1 MGLKILLINPNRM
14 LNPPVIP
21 IGLEYLATAL
31 ENHNHDVNILDL
43 CFTSSPMEALDNNLK
58 KEKYDIIGFSI
69 RNIDSCIYFNNE
81 FYLPEFK
88 NLINSVKK
96 YEAPVVLGGAG
107 FSAMPNEI
115 LEYLQA
121 DYGIIGPGEKSFP
134 EFLELWQKG
143 KIENKIFNGWNYGL
157 DDSLINI
164 RAKKVDYQQYLTNE
178 GIIGFS
184 THTGCQNQCPY
195 CIEAGTKVSFKKI
208 ANIIEE
214 IEYLVNMGYTHF
226 HLCDSE
232 FNSDLNFSIEFCEV
246 LAKKSLPLK
255 WTLYMKPYPYNERL
269 FQVLHESNAYLI
281 TLSVDSDKI
290 TQTLNNYSYAD
301 LAKIIDYCKKYKI
314 ELAID
319 LLTGYSYETI
329 DSTKEMLEFFQKNRP
344 KTVGISFYYRI
355 FKNTALEKTIRNDLA
370 LQKNLT
376 RVQSV
381 EENFLKPIF
390 FNRLEYKDLQELI
403 AGDELFRIAGIEPG
417 VNYQL

>member
-1 MGLKILLINPNRM
+1 MGLRILLINPNNM
-14 LNPPVIP
+14 KSPPVIP

-31 ENHNHDVNILDL
+31 EKHNHDVNIFDL
-43 CFTSSPMEALDNNLK
+43 CFVSSPISELK
-58 KEKYDIIGFSI
+58 NILEKETYDILGFTI
-69 RNIDSCIYFNNE
+69 RNVDSCIYFNNE
-81 FYLPEFK
+81 YYLPEFK
-88 NLINSVKK
+88 KLIECVKK
-96 YEAPVVLGGAG
+96 YEIPVVLGGAG

-121 DYGIIGPGEKSFP
+121 DYGIIGPSEKAFP
-134 EFLELWQKG
+134 KFLELWQT
-143 KIENKIFNGWNYGL
+143 EQLDNKIINGWNYGI
-157 DDSLINI
+157 DDSITHI
-164 RAKKVDYQQYLTNE
+164 RAKKINYQQYLTNE
-178 GIIGFS
+178 GIVGFS

-208 ANIIEE
+208 PNILEE
-214 IEYLVNMGYTHF
+214 IELLVDLGYTHF

-232 FNSDLNFSIEFCEV
+232 FNSDLEFSLEFCEA

-255 WTLYMKPYPYNERL
+255 WTLYMKPTPYNEIL
-269 FQVLHESNAYLI
+269 FHLLHESNAYLI

-290 TQTLNNYSYAD
+290 IQTLNNYSYDD

-319 LLTGYSYETI
+319 LLTGYPYETI
-329 DSTKEMLEFFQKNRP
+329 DSTKEMLEFFQRHRP

-390 FNRLEYKDLQELI
+390 YSQYELEDLQKLI
-403 AGDELFRIAGIEPG
+403 DGDDLFRIAGIELG